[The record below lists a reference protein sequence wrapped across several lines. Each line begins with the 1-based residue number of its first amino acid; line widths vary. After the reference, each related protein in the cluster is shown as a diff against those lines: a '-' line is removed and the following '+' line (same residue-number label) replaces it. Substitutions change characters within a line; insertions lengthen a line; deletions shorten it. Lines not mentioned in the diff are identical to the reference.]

1 MTTRPT
7 SFRLSD
13 TTLARL
19 KALALPHEPA
29 AQVIARALLALEA
42 QDAAQDSSAA
52 PPPGSA
58 LAQRLAALEA
68 RLTAMEAGSA
78 AVAQD
83 ALQPPEGRATVK
95 TDSGRPASQ
104 DKATGR
110 ATGSPHSRPDYPPE
124 VKRLAVQLADAGVQ
138 PVVIRQRI
146 GEACGRSPDSKN
158 WTKVLATWRKWADR
172 RKWADKY
179 RAEN

>member
-158 WTKVLATWRKWADR
+158 WTKVLATWRKWAD
-172 RKWADKY
+172 KY